1 MLCRKVGI
9 LTAKSSLEINDRTPF
24 LPSFNFYE
32 KHESQAINASDNE
45 IIEAIYSRNLNDDKV
60 THFLMSLRE
69 LPARLFNK
77 SMRGKETFGLKNFT
91 LLYRSDNEISLGLVG
106 KFWRADFGLCDITN
120 KDEFINLNDPQ
131 VSKLVLRF
139 KVIKQNNENIVKTE
153 TFVYCPSMVTKSV
166 FSCYWLAIRFFSGL
180 IRKRML
186 NNLKSFFD

>member
-1 MLCRKVGI
+1 MLCRKIGI

-24 LPSFNFYE
+24 LSSFNFYE
-32 KHESQAINASDNE
+32 KHESQIINASDKE
-45 IIEAIYSRNLNDDKV
+45 IVEAIYSRNLNDDKV

-69 LPARLFNK
+69 LPSRLFYK
-77 SMRGKETFGLKNFT
+77 SMREKETFGLENFT

-106 KFWRADFGLCDITN
+106 KFWRADFGLCDIAN

-166 FSCYWLAIRFFSGL
+166 FSCYWIAIRFFSGL

-186 NNLKSFFD
+186 NNLKKFV